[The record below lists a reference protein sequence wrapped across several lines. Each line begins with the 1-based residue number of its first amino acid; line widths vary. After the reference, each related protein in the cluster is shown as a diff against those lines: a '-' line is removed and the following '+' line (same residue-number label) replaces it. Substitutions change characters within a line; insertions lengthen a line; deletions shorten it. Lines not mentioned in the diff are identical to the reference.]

1 MTTFGDDCIHD
12 TDSFGLIKHRYEF
25 CEPRPETKKKTQR
38 MWIVGNVVYNTNMK
52 NP

>member
-25 CEPRPETKKKTQR
+25 CEARPETKKKKPSACGLWV
-38 MWIVGNVVYNTNMK
+38 M
-52 NP
+52 